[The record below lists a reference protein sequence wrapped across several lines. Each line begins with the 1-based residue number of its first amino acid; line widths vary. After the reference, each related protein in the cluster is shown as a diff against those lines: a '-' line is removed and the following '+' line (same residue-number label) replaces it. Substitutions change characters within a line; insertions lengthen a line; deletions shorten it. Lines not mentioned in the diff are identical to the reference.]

1 VKAVTGSDVLPAG
14 LMRRMIAQE
23 NIIESY
29 KSRRAAMDGGN
40 VAEWAKKNKQTARLL
55 SEVEKILNAKD

>member
-1 VKAVTGSDVLPAG
+1 MKAVTGDDVLPVG
-14 LMRRMIAQE
+14 LMRRMITQE

-40 VAEWAKKNKQTARLL
+40 VAEWASKNEQAARLL
-55 SEVEKILNAKD
+55 SEVENILDAD

>member
-1 VKAVTGSDVLPAG
+1 
-14 LMRRMIAQE
+14 MIAQE